1 MKVGNTLTYYDT
13 TMYLVSMY
21 TCILYLESWQDV
33 ANTLAFYFTATITLV
48 KSFMVLTPEWFN
60 Y

>member
-21 TCILYLESWQDV
+21 MCILYLELWQDV
-33 ANTLAFYFTATITLV
+33 ANTLAFYDTTTITLV
-48 KSFMVLTPEWFN
+48 KSFMVLNPEWLN
-60 Y
+60 C